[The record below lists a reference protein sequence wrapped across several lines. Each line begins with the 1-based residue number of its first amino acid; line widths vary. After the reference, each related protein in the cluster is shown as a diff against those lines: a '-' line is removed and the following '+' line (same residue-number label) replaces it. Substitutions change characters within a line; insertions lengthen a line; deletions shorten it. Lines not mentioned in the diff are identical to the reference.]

1 MSRAQTLVGRSSS
14 GSSFYGSPRLPQ
26 PPSPVSPRF
35 STRPVSPRFSI
46 SSDQQALLPAIYLSV
61 GELRDPSAN
70 LPEHNDDG
78 FMSHGRGHVGINQYV
93 NGSAYGSAH
102 GPGAD
107 FAMETYN
114 ADRFINGSAYGST
127 YGPGADF
134 AENLREKQ
142 ILLEPVN
149 VAMSHLRSGCG
160 MTLDLL
166 QDDGEY
172 VMSTL
177 GLSIE
182 DDTVTYITPA
192 GPAHLSGSVQ
202 LGDRV
207 VAVDKEAVSADTIL
221 ECLSKNNRIGNLCR
235 LTLER
240 RTFHSAGPVTSMLDV
255 KLPRS
260 SRPFV
265 SRAEHMVGL
274 LEEHRR
280 ILDLKFHGQTTEL
293 HTSLDIIFAH
303 LLECESKRIQWV
315 RLVFACSSD

>member
-1 MSRAQTLVGRSSS
+1 M
-14 GSSFYGSPRLPQ
+14 
-26 PPSPVSPRF
+26 
-35 STRPVSPRFSI
+35 
-46 SSDQQALLPAIYLSV
+46 SSDQQVLLPAIHLSA
-61 GELRDPSAN
+61 GELLDPSAN
-70 LPEHNDDG
+70 LPEHNDAG
-78 FMSHGRGHVGINQYV
+78 FKSHGRGYVSINRYV
-93 NGSAYGSAH
+93 NGSAYGSTH
-102 GPGAD
+102 EPKAD
-107 FAMETYN
+107 FGMEADT
-114 ADRFINGSAYGST
+114 ADRFINGSAYG
-127 YGPGADF
+127 PGADF
-134 AENLREKQ
+134 AEDLREKR

-149 VAMSHLRSGCG
+149 IAMSHLRSGSG
-160 MTLDLL
+160 MPLDLL
-166 QDDGEY
+166 KDDGEY

-265 SRAEHMVGL
+265 SRAEHMAGL
-274 LEEHRR
+274 LNEHRR
-280 ILDLKFHGQTTEL
+280 ILDLKFHGTTTEL

-303 LLECESKRIQWV
+303 LLECEGKRIQWV
-315 RLVFACSSD
+315 RLVFACSND

>member
-1 MSRAQTLVGRSSS
+1 M
-14 GSSFYGSPRLPQ
+14 
-26 PPSPVSPRF
+26 
-35 STRPVSPRFSI
+35 
-46 SSDQQALLPAIYLSV
+46 SSDQQVLLPAIHLGA
-61 GELRDPSAN
+61 GELLDPSAN
-70 LPEHNDDG
+70 LPEHNDAG
-78 FMSHGRGHVGINQYV
+78 FKSHGRGYVSINRYV

-102 GPGAD
+102 EPGAD
-107 FAMETYN
+107 FAMEADT
-114 ADRFINGSAYGST
+114 ADRFINGSAYGSA

-134 AENLREKQ
+134 AEDLREKR

-149 VAMSHLRSGCG
+149 IAMSHLRSGSG
-160 MTLDLL
+160 MPLDLL
-166 QDDGEY
+166 KDDGEY

-192 GPAHLSGSVQ
+192 SPAHLSGSVQ

-221 ECLSKNNRIGNLCR
+221 KCLSKNDRIGNLCT

-240 RTFHSAGPVTSMLDV
+240 RDNLLFSLMPATFHSAGQFTSMLDV

-265 SRAEHMVGL
+265 NRAEHMAGL
-274 LEEHRR
+274 LNEHRR
-280 ILDLKFHGQTTEL
+280 ILDLKFHGKTTEL

-303 LLECESKRIQWV
+303 LLECEGKRIQWV
-315 RLVFACSSD
+315 RLVFACSND